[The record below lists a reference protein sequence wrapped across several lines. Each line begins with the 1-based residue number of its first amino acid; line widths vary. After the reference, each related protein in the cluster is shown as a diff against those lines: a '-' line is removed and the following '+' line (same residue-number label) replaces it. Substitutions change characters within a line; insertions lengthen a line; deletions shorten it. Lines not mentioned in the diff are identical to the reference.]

1 MTKPPG
7 RRGRALSRTE
17 IELWRSVLR
26 DTAPLPGRSL
36 PELPEDPAATAEPP
50 PKPTKTTRHRPSPK
64 AAAPA
69 APAKPSPPPL
79 EIGRAAGIDKRQAER
94 LKRGRT
100 VIDARIDLHGMTQA
114 EAHRRLIAFVDRGAA
129 AGWRCVLVITG
140 KGLTGEMA
148 GRGAGVLRE
157 AVPRWLNEPPLRPC
171 VIAFTYAQPKDGG
184 HGALYVLLKRPRGE

>member
-1 MTKPPG
+1 MTKPPS
-7 RRGRALSRTE
+7 RRGRALSRAE

-26 DTAPLPGRSL
+26 DTEPLPGRSL
-36 PELPEDPAATAEPP
+36 PDLPEEPAAAEPP
-50 PKPTKTTRHRPSPK
+50 PKPTKTTRRRAAAKP
-64 AAAPA
+64 AAPA
-69 APAKPSPPPL
+69 APAKVAHPPL
-79 EIGRAAGIDKRQAER
+79 EIGRATGVDKRQAER

-129 AGWRCVLVITG
+129 SGWRCVLVITG

-148 GRGAGVLRE
+148 GRGSGVLRE
-157 AVPRWLNEPPLRPC
+157 AVPRWLNEPPLRPR
-171 VIAFTYAQPKDGG
+171 VLAFTHAQPRDGG